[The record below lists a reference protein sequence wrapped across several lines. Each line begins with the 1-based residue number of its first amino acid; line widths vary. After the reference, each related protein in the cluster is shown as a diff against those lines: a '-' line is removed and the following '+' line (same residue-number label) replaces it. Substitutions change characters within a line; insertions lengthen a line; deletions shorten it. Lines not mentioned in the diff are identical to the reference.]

1 MDSAFALPAPAK
13 LNLFLHVLGRR
24 SDGYHE
30 LQTVFALID
39 LADWLDIE
47 RRDDGGLQ
55 RSGDVIGAVD
65 DDLALRAARLLQ
77 RRTGTGFGAEIR
89 VRKRIPA
96 GAGLGGG
103 SSDAATTLVALNRL
117 WQTGLDRHQLAALGL
132 ELGADVPF
140 FVHGFNAFAEGRGE
154 ALKPLLLPTAHYAV
168 IWPQVHVSTKEIF
181 QDPGL
186 TRNTKATK
194 MASFSAAYGL
204 AQTAAGTKP
213 AEHQVPES
221 YGAALFGAND
231 LEPVARRRCPE
242 IGRVVEHLASF
253 GPARMTGSGSA
264 VFMVARDAATA
275 RAAIADLPAGWIGW
289 AVRGLAGH
297 PLTAW

>member
-1 MDSAFALPAPAK
+1 MDRAFALPAPAK
-13 LNLFLHVLGRR
+13 INLFLHVLGRR

-30 LQTVFALID
+30 LQTAFALID
-39 LADWLDIE
+39 LADWLDVE
-47 RRDDGGLQ
+47 RRDDGALR
-55 RSGDVIGAVD
+55 RSGDVIGAID

-77 RRTGTGFGAEIR
+77 RQTGTRLGAEIR

-117 WQTGLDRHQLAALGL
+117 WQTGLDRGELAALALG
-132 ELGADVPF
+132 LGADVPF
-140 FVHGFNAFAEGRGE
+140 FVHGFNAFAAGRGE
-154 ALKPLLLPTAHYAV
+154 ALTPLALPAAHYAV

-181 QDPGL
+181 EDPGL

-194 MASFSAAYGL
+194 MASFSAAVGL
-204 AQTAAGTKP
+204 DRTETAEKSAEAG
-213 AEHQVPES
+213 VPES
-221 YGAALFGAND
+221 YCTALFGAND
-231 LEPVARRRCPE
+231 LEAVARRRFPE
-242 IGRVVEHLASF
+242 IGQVVEHLASF

-275 RAAIADLPAGWIGW
+275 RAAVADLPSGWIGW
-289 AVRGLAGH
+289 AVRGLAEH
-297 PLTAW
+297 PLSAW